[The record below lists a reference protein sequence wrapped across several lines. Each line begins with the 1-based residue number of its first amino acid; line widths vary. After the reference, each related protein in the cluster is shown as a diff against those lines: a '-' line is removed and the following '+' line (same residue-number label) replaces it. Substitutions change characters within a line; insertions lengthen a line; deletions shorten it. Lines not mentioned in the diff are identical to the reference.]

1 MRFLM
6 NQLVHAFRVRSN
18 EKICSVIVV
27 NYQTSQRLEV
37 RRLPIR
43 CVGGVVMVSNRKR
56 LSISHWMD
64 DFSQVSVI
72 EVTRNPLCDSISMN
86 LVPIAAAVHSDG
98 SDFGIPSVYP

>member
-1 MRFLM
+1 MWFLM

-56 LSISHWMD
+56 LPISHWVD
-64 DFSQVSVI
+64 DFSEVSVI

-86 LVPIAAAVHSDG
+86 LFSFTHG
-98 SDFGIPSVYP
+98 GNWKGIIFF